1 MSGTQDRAGG
11 ENESLVAQLRSA
23 EAWRGKKLGRYELRS
38 VIGEDRAGRVFLA
51 RDAILQRDV
60 ELKVITGA
68 VGDAHVTDHLRQ
80 FLREAQAS
88 ARLQHPNV
96 LGVFDVVHYSG
107 VVGVAMEHV
116 AGRSLLDVL
125 KGEGKLSYREIFSIG
140 AQTAAGL
147 ACAHENGMVHGD
159 LQPAAILL
167 TEEGQCKVRDFGAS
181 LVKAQED
188 GAVGESREG
197 SSAFFAAPE
206 IIRGRKPRP
215 ESDIYA
221 LGVVLWLM
229 ITGRPPFFA
238 KTGRELS
245 HKHLKEPVPDIAAVR
260 ADVPAGL
267 ARLIGRCLAKEPRD
281 RIRDCAALAK
291 TLRSLATEA
300 AAYEGSE
307 IALVSSVVAGKKTG
321 ERTREPRKVNKNDG
335 DGVPEPGTR
344 GDEPA
349 GRKVNRKLIAIAAGL
364 VVLAVMASLPF
375 ILTGSGGTENAG
387 GTGDTPGPRGAP
399 AAGNGPAGAAD
410 SGTDTAGDGGT
421 TAGTAVKN
429 YDLSADAFSLNEDAP
444 AAVSEDFLVVWING
458 KAETLKM
465 RSYTEQDEQGTVT
478 FLDGGTAVR
487 MKGNTWKRFPID
499 CTIEKN
505 TVLAFTLD
513 APNAGE
519 IIGIGL
525 DEDGDHRNSRR
536 MFKLAGPQRLPDDQ
550 IGDYANYEPGSG
562 EKHFKIPIG
571 TYYRGNMIHLLLE
584 ADDDRKRG
592 GAKADATFGGIC
604 LYDGNQP
611 ARRDDEPLLACSQ
624 TRPQQW
630 RYITTAPAAGWES
643 RNFDDSMWK
652 QGTGPFGTGETAGI
666 RPATRWSD
674 TDIYL
679 RTVFMVYAVPDSFS
693 LRIFHDDDAAV
704 YINGTLVRKFTGYT
718 TDYMD
723 FPVDRAG
730 SDALREGRNVIA
742 VHCRRGRNGQGID
755 VGVIPND

>member
-1 MSGTQDRAGG
+1 MSGKQERDGG

-23 EAWRGKKLGRYELRS
+23 ESWRGQKLGRYELRR

-68 VGDAHVTDHLRQ
+68 VGDANVTDRLRQ

-125 KGEGKLSYREIFSIG
+125 KRDGKLSYREIFSIA
-140 AQTAAGL
+140 AQTAEGL

-181 LVKAQED
+181 LVKVQEN
-188 GAVGESREG
+188 GAVVESREG
-197 SSAFFAAPE
+197 SSAFFTAPE
-206 IIRGRKPRP
+206 MIRGRKPRP

-229 ITGRPPFFA
+229 IAGRPPFFA
-238 KTGRELS
+238 KTGRELFA
-245 HKHLKEPVPDIAAVR
+245 KHLKEPTPDIAAVR
-260 ADVPAGL
+260 PDVPAGL
-267 ARLIGRCLAKEPRD
+267 ARLIGRCLAKEPQD
-281 RIRDCAALAK
+281 RIRDCAELAEK
-291 TLRSLATEA
+291 LRLLGKEA

-307 IALVSSVVAGKKTG
+307 IAHISSVVAGRKTG
-321 ERTREPRKVNKNDG
+321 DRTRAPRRLNKTDSDVAPESGGGRDEPPAKKVNPKI
-335 DGVPEPGTR
+335 
-344 GDEPA
+344 
-349 GRKVNRKLIAIAAGL
+349 IAIAAGL
-364 VVLAVMASLPF
+364 VAVAALGCLLF
-375 ILTGSGGTENAG
+375 VLTGSGGNG
-387 GTGDTPGPRGAP
+387 GTGGAGDTPGPRGAP
-399 AAGNGPAGAAD
+399 AAGDGHAAAAR
-410 SGTDTAGDGGT
+410 SGTDMAGGGDT
-421 TAGTAVKN
+421 TAGTTVKN
-429 YDLSADAFSLNEDAP
+429 YELSADAFSLNEDAP
-444 AAVSEDFLVVWING
+444 AAVSEDFLVMCING
-458 KAETLKM
+458 KAEKLKM
-465 RSYTEQDEQGTVT
+465 RSYTEQDRQGTVT

-499 CTIEKN
+499 CSIKNN
-505 TVLAFTLD
+505 TVLEFTLD
-513 APNAGE
+513 AQNAGE
-519 IIGIGL
+519 IIGIGF

-536 MFKLAGPQRLPDDQ
+536 MFKLAGPQKLPNDQ
-550 IGDYANYEPGSG
+550 IGDYANYEAGSG
-562 EKHFKIPIG
+562 EQHFSIPVG
-571 TYYRGNMIHLLLE
+571 TYYRGKMVHLLLE

-604 LYDGNQP
+604 LYDGSTP
-611 ARRDDEPLLACSQ
+611 ARRDDEPLLACSE
-624 TRPQQW
+624 TRPQRW
-630 RYITTAPAAGWES
+630 RYVTEAPAGGWKS
-643 RNFDDSMWK
+643 RNFDDSLWK
-652 QGTGPFGTGETAGI
+652 QGTGPFGTEKTSGI

-679 RTVFMVYAVPDSFS
+679 RTVFMVHAVPASFS

-704 YINGTLVRKFTGYT
+704 YINGALVREFKGYT

-723 FPVDRAG
+723 FPVDGAG
-730 SDALREGRNVIA
+730 SDALRQGRNVIA
-742 VHCRRGRNGQGID
+742 VHCRQDRNGQGID
-755 VGVIPND
+755 VGLIPND